1 MKYSMPQRLVI
12 FLAVVTAG
20 CAGASTTR
28 QYQAAPVN
36 TARPAL
42 VIVYPF
48 AISPANVTLNQS
60 IIQRGYRSLSGE
72 GQAAEQENIA
82 RDLAQNLCHQI
93 AHGLVEKGYQAIC
106 QEKSV
111 PIASDNALIVD
122 GEFTNVSEGNR
133 LRRTMI
139 GFGAGASTLDTNV
152 VVYQNSGG
160 IPRQILAFST
170 HADSGKMPGA
180 LVTGGAGAAAG
191 ANTGAV
197 LGANAALAGGKGYRS
212 SMGFY
217 ADKTSKEILDTLTKY
232 FVRQGWTT
240 S

>member
-1 MKYSMPQRLVI
+1 MKCHIPQRLAI
-12 FLAVVTAG
+12 FLALVTAG
-20 CAGASTTR
+20 CAGASATR

-60 IIQRGYRSLSGE
+60 VIQRGYRSLSGE
-72 GQAAEQENIA
+72 GQTAEQENIA

-93 AHGLVEKGYQAIC
+93 AHGLVEKGYKAIC

-133 LRRTMI
+133 LRRMMI

-152 VVYQNSGG
+152 VVYQHSGG
-160 IPRQILAFST
+160 IPRQVLAFST